1 MKKIIY
7 IIISLLISK
16 ETISQTNYIPTGYWK
31 YINGVDTIEFYFKVG
46 EMNVGGISTPVLL
59 GFHKYIKN
67 GSLLE
72 NSIPFINSDYSQN
85 KFTIL
90 IFGTESNMVRNDGHI
105 KDLTLNNER
114 YIILKKINPTT
125 ISVDLTYIQGV
136 RNNRPYGFTMPR
148 HFILTR
154 L

>member
-1 MKKIIY
+1 M
-7 IIISLLISK
+7 
-16 ETISQTNYIPTGYWK
+16 
-31 YINGVDTIEFYFKVG
+31 F
-46 EMNVGGISTPVLL
+46 VLL

-154 L
+154 Q

>member
-72 NSIPFINSDYSQN
+72 N

-154 L
+154 Q